1 MCPMAHRDL
10 LKMNFTEYNVFS
22 EIPHNENDNDNVLSE
37 NIIYIGAGIGFVF
50 ASCVLFVRIIFKPK
64 DKDEKI
70 TEVTI

>member
-1 MCPMAHRDL
+1 MCPRAHRDL

-22 EIPHNENDNDNVLSE
+22 EIPHHDNENVLSE

-64 DKDEKI
+64 EEKI
-70 TEVTI
+70 TEVTV

>member
-1 MCPMAHRDL
+1 MAHRDL

-22 EIPHNENDNDNVLSE
+22 EISHNENDNNNVLSE

>member
-1 MCPMAHRDL
+1 MDL
-10 LKMNFTEYNVFS
+10 LKMNFTEYSVFS
-22 EIPHNENDNDNVLSE
+22 EISQKENENVMSE

-64 DKDEKI
+64 EEKI

>member
-1 MCPMAHRDL
+1 MAHRDL

-22 EIPHNENDNDNVLSE
+22 EISHNENDNDNVLSE

>member
-1 MCPMAHRDL
+1 MCPRAHRDL
-10 LKMNFTEYNVFS
+10 FKMNFTEYNVFS
-22 EIPHNENDNDNVLSE
+22 EIQHQDNENENVLSE

-64 DKDEKI
+64 DEKI

>member
-1 MCPMAHRDL
+1 MAHRDL

-22 EIPHNENDNDNVLSE
+22 EIPHNENDNVLSE

>member
-1 MCPMAHRDL
+1 MAHRDL

-22 EIPHNENDNDNVLSE
+22 EIPHNENDNVLSE

-64 DKDEKI
+64 DEKI
-70 TEVTI
+70 TEVII

>member
-1 MCPMAHRDL
+1 MCPRARIDL

-22 EIPHNENDNDNVLSE
+22 EISHNENDNNNVLSE